1 VNGPASV
8 VSTRQVSA
16 NGIEINVTTA
26 GSGPA
31 ILLLHGFP
39 HTWEL
44 WSRVIPKLAETH
56 FVIAPDLRGH
66 GGTTRAAEGYDL
78 TTLGHDALEL
88 LDVFGVVEADVMAM
102 DVGASTAFYLALA
115 YPERIRRLVI
125 MEAIIGDLPR
135 PGIPDGLRPWWFGFH
150 GVPGLAE
157 TVLEG
162 HEDDYLGFFLDNG
175 VRNGPLDPHLRSRF
189 IDAYRGK
196 ESLRCGFQFW
206 RYLEVNARLI
216 DDALA
221 QRRLTVPTLAVGSS
235 PIGGGLHAQLQP
247 YVDNLAGELIEDC
260 GHAIPL
266 DRPVELLK
274 IIEKFLVDGVSLG
287 R

>member
-1 VNGPASV
+1 
-8 VSTRQVSA
+8 
-16 NGIEINVTTA
+16 
-26 GSGPA
+26 
-31 ILLLHGFP
+31 
-39 HTWEL
+39 
-44 WSRVIPKLAETH
+44 
-56 FVIAPDLRGH
+56 
-66 GGTTRAAEGYDL
+66 
-78 TTLGHDALEL
+78 
-88 LDVFGVVEADVMAM
+88 M
-102 DVGASTAFYLALA
+102 
-115 YPERIRRLVI
+115 
-125 MEAIIGDLPR
+125 
-135 PGIPDGLRPWWFGFH
+135 
-150 GVPGLAE
+150 
-157 TVLEG
+157 
-162 HEDDYLGFFLDNG
+162 
-175 VRNGPLDPHLRSRF
+175 DPHLRSRF

-221 QRRLTVPTLAVGSS
+221 QRWLTVPTLAVGSS

-274 IIEKFLVDGVSLG
+274 IIETFLVDGVSPG